1 MDIPRLYRVRSTSVK
16 NSGKAIIII
25 PGLCSEDSDI
35 GERYSEAVY
44 AAGWDGEV
52 YHLWWDSSSW
62 ESIVSKY
69 VIPAVIFKP
78 ILTPVTLA
86 YKMRLIRKHAKKSG
100 RDYLRVFVNKRL
112 QGKRITFVAHSLG
125 AYMVYKMF
133 KKTAEYPIDNSLDD
147 LILLGGAV
155 SRKKDKW
162 RRTKFKTLYN
172 VFNENDSLL
181 YGWKYLSRPGQL
193 KMPVSP
199 CGRSAIEKEC
209 VSNTVNIDVSSL
221 VKTSHTEYEKVF
233 ITGMLSYKYGYW
245 TVR

>member
-1 MDIPRLYRVRSTSVK
+1 MDIPKLHYVQSSSVK
-16 NSGKAIIII
+16 DPGKAIIIV
-25 PGLCSEDSDI
+25 PGLCSESSDI
-35 GERYSEAVY
+35 GERYSEAIF

-78 ILTPVTLA
+78 VLTPISLA
-86 YKMRLIRKHAKKSG
+86 VKLRMIRKHAKKSG
-100 RDYLRVFVNKRL
+100 RDYLRVFMNKRL

-133 KKTAEYPIDNSLDD
+133 KKTAKYPIDNPLED

-172 VFNENDSLL
+172 VFSENDSVLI
-181 YGWKYLSRPGQL
+181 GWKYFSRAGQL

-199 CGRSAIEKEC
+199 CGRRVIEREY
-209 VSNTVNIDVSSL
+209 VSNVVNIDVTSL
-221 VKTSHTEYEKVF
+221 VKSSHTEYEKVF
-233 ITGMLSYKYGYW
+233 TKEMLSYKKGSW
-245 TVR
+245 SIQ